1 MLQPPFPSITL
12 QSLLT
17 DNEKHSSW
25 EKLLSAH
32 ILCQEV
38 WWKKSNRTTLQVMV
52 TTSVSPATCAAA
64 VVTFVLVPPA
74 LWFAAHDL
82 LTASLKVSV
91 PRTAVSMPSATA
103 INFILF
109 TKIPLLYFLQ
119 NLNRMTTQQHT
130 HNQLLYCWF
139 KGRRWLER

>member
-74 LWFAAHDL
+74 L
-82 LTASLKVSV
+82 
-91 PRTAVSMPSATA
+91 
-103 INFILF
+103 
-109 TKIPLLYFLQ
+109 
-119 NLNRMTTQQHT
+119 
-130 HNQLLYCWF
+130 
-139 KGRRWLER
+139 